1 MDSNRQKRET
11 STQYPPPN
19 PDAIDLHA
27 NPAFNTPAKI
37 AYIVFF
43 FCICGF
49 GITIVRMLIRDDH
62 RGWLPGLATV
72 LGATLLI
79 FGPIIAAI
87 MWATHRHLKKG
98 QGSKLPKN

>member
-1 MDSNRQKRET
+1 MGSNWQKRET
-11 STQYPPPN
+11 SAHYPPPD
-19 PDAIDLHA
+19 PDDINLRE

-49 GITIVRMLIRDDH
+49 GIAIVTMLIRDDH
-62 RGWLPGLATV
+62 KGWLAGLATI
-72 LGATLLI
+72 LGGTLLI

-87 MWATHRHLKKG
+87 IWATHRHLKKG
-98 QGSKLPKN
+98 QGSKVLKS